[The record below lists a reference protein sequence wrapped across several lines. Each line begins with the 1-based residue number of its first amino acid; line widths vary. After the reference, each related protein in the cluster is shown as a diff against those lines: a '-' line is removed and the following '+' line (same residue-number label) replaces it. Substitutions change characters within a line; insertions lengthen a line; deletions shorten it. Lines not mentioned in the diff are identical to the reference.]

1 MKAGITPLL
10 ALAILATSCGGGNP
24 STSLAGNWRFF
35 VNSDGF
41 VGSSVATGALAQ
53 SGTTVTG
60 TLTFTSGCIAT
71 AQLTGTVSQN
81 SVNFKLSEPDQ
92 LASFTGTLTAKF
104 LSASGSWTAPQG
116 GCPEGTSGTW
126 LATKRR

>member
-1 MKAGITPLL
+1 M
-10 ALAILATSCGGGNP
+10 
-24 STSLAGNWRFF
+24 
-35 VNSDGF
+35 NSDGF

-104 LSASGSWTAPQG
+104 LSASGSWTALREAVQRELRAHG
-116 GCPEGTSGTW
+116 LQRSEGERVVVGAGNRT
-126 LATKRR
+126 